1 MKTYFPSFALVL
13 LMSCLSAQR
22 SETYLQLEKTISMPR
37 VEGRID
43 HLSIDVQNE
52 RLFVAALGNDSLEVI
67 DLKSGNLARSIPG
80 LHEPQGV
87 LYVPEVNRLYVA
99 NRKSGNVNIF
109 DASSFRLLKTVELNA
124 NADNLRYDAAK
135 KTVYV
140 GYGFGALAGFST
152 EGARTAEIKLDA
164 HPESFQ
170 IERN

>member
-1 MKTYFPSFALVL
+1 MPS
-13 LMSCLSAQR
+13 
-22 SETYLQLEKTISMPR
+22 

-43 HLSIDVQNE
+43 HLSIDVQNQ

-87 LYVPEVNRLYVA
+87 LYMPEENRVYVA
-99 NRKSGNVNIF
+99 NRKTGNVNIF
-109 DASSFRLLKTVELNA
+109 DASSFTLIKIVEFGA
-124 NADNLRYDAAK
+124 NADNLRYDPSN

-140 GYGFGALAGFST
+140 GYGAGALANFST
-152 EGARTAEIKLDA
+152 DRTKVAEVKLDA

-170 IERN
+170 VERNGGRIFVNVPNSRKVAV